1 MSVIAHCAKPCGC
14 VAGMLLLLWR
24 VGLSGACFEYQE
36 MRQELVLLVSAV
48 NHTDVQHCNVLRC
61 LQGPCC
67 AAF

>member
-1 MSVIAHCAKPCGC
+1 
-14 VAGMLLLLWR
+14 MLLLLWR